1 MAAKPLDSVLVLW
14 SAAYL
19 GPAFFLTAGLLPQGT
34 VSIGLLAQLC
44 WLSLVASIPTSLALA
59 AASRLASATRPI
71 VATWTL
77 ILAILTMAVGWEHVD
92 FLLSGPGWIDH
103 PHRFVIRVATLLLL
117 GLLSA
122 AGWLW
127 LILGIRIRK
136 RPWQAAW
143 IASCIVA
150 VGLLTGAIVRYRAYD
165 YSIAQLVFPAALL
178 SSTIFYLIVRDST
191 RRFIGVGLAATC
203 MLFGVGSRFAP
214 ALVATGQREVI
225 AQSRA
230 GALATLYV
238 LPRLSTQSSLL
249 SGGAGCPEPKPVVET
264 SPIGVLPDGRR
275 NVILITVDALRKD
288 VVGLRHDGSEVTAQ
302 LSKWSAKG
310 LSWANATSTY
320 PATLFS
326 VGSAF
331 TGLSPAELY
340 LSPSLP
346 ETIFTRSRAHIDRQI
361 AVLPDVKWFRLP
373 IVQQFL
379 APGVETKFAATDA
392 DATGALIAQLRQA
405 HQDDA
410 SVMAWVHYYAPHDP
424 YESHAAFPFG
434 HGKKNAYL
442 SEVAYF
448 DRELGRLM
456 RFLEAERW
464 LDDSLVIFFSDHG
477 EALGERSYWGHHVYL
492 NSWMVDVPLVLW
504 HSAFTPAEPRVGAS
518 LADVAPTV
526 LHFLGLPL
534 PSGTAAQSLF
544 TLEPNLRGRATFS
557 EAFPVRGRELFDSFR
572 LPALDDATI
581 HARLKSIRVSN
592 KGYEPKGAISV
603 DGDRL
608 IHHRSAGTMLFY
620 DDETNPDEDPGL
632 QNDNPEARQ
641 ALRRELRRWEQAQ
654 MRRVGCRLQ
663 LSEGRTE
670 TPRPR

>member
-1 MAAKPLDSVLVLW
+1 MGSKPFDSVIVIW

-34 VSIGLLAQLC
+34 VSSGLLAQLC

-59 AASRLASATRPI
+59 AASRLAAAARPI
-71 VATWTL
+71 VAAWTL
-77 ILAILTMAVGWEHVD
+77 GLAILTMAVGWEHVD
-92 FLLSGPGWIDH
+92 FLLSGPAWIGH
-103 PHRFVIRVATLLLL
+103 PHRFMVRVAASLVL
-117 GLLSA
+117 GLLSG

-136 RPWQAAW
+136 GPRQAIW

-150 VGLLTGAIVRYRAYD
+150 VGLLTAAIVRYRAYD

-178 SSTIFYLIVRDST
+178 SSAILYLIVRESPH
-191 RRFIGVGLAATC
+191 RFIGFGLAATC
-203 MLFGVGSRFAP
+203 ALFGVGSRFAP
-214 ALVATGQREVI
+214 DLVATGQREVI

-238 LPRLSTQSSLL
+238 LPRVSTRSSL
-249 SGGAGCPEPKPVVET
+249 SNGGAGCPEPKPVVET
-264 SPIGVLPDGRR
+264 SPIGILPDGRR
-275 NVILITVDALRKD
+275 NVILITVDALRND
-288 VVGLRHDGSEVTAQ
+288 VVGLEHDGSAVTAQ
-302 LSKWSAKG
+302 LSRWSAKG
-310 LSWANATSTY
+310 LYWGNATSTY
-320 PATLFS
+320 PATLFA

-379 APGVETKFAATDA
+379 APGVGTQFAASDA
-392 DATGALIAQLRQA
+392 DATDALIAQLRQA
-405 HQDDA
+405 RQDDA

-434 HGKKNAYL
+434 PGKKNAYL

-448 DRELGRLM
+448 DQELGRLM
-456 RFLEAERW
+456 SYLEGEHW

-477 EALGERSYWGHHVYL
+477 EALGERAYWGHHVYL
-492 NSWMVDVPLVLW
+492 NGWMVDVPLVLW
-504 HSAFTPAEPRVGAS
+504 HSAFTPAEPSVGAS

-526 LHFLGLPL
+526 LHFLGLPM
-534 PSGTAAQSLF
+534 PSDTAAQSLF

-581 HARLKSIRVSN
+581 HARLQSIRVSS
-592 KGYEPKGAISV
+592 KGYEPKGAVSL

-608 IHHRSAGTMLFY
+608 IHHRSAGTALFF
-620 DDETNPDEDPGL
+620 DGETNPDEDPGR
-632 QNDNPEARQ
+632 QSDHPEARQ
-641 ALRRELRRWEQAQ
+641 ALERELGRWEQAQ
-654 MRRVGCRLQ
+654 MRRIQCRLQ
-663 LSEGRTE
+663 LSEERSE

>member
-1 MAAKPLDSVLVLW
+1 MAAKPFDSVLVLW

-19 GPAFFLTAGLLPQGT
+19 GPAFLLTAGLLPQGT
-34 VSIGLLAQLC
+34 VSSGLLAQLC
-44 WLSLVASIPTSLALA
+44 WLALLASIPTSLALA
-59 AASRLASATRPI
+59 AASRLAGAARPI

-92 FLLSGPGWIDH
+92 FLLSGPAWIGH
-103 PHRFVIRVATLLLL
+103 PHRFVLRVATLLLL
-117 GLLSA
+117 GLLSG

-136 RPWQAAW
+136 RPWQAIW
-143 IASCIVA
+143 IALCIVA
-150 VGLLTGAIVRYRAYD
+150 VSLLTAVIVRYRAYD

-178 SSTIFYLIVRDST
+178 SSAMLYLIVRDSP

-203 MLFGVGSRFAP
+203 ALLGVGSRFAP

-238 LPRLSTQSSLL
+238 LPRVSTHSSLW
-249 SGGAGCPEPKPVVET
+249 SDDARCPEPRPVVET
-264 SPIGVLPDGRR
+264 SPIGILADGRR

-288 VVGLRHDGSEVTAQ
+288 VVGLEHDGSAVTAH
-302 LSKWSAKG
+302 LSRWSEKG
-310 LSWANATSTY
+310 LSWGNATSTY
-320 PATLFS
+320 PATLFA

-346 ETIFTRSRAHIDRQI
+346 ETIFTRSRAHVDRQI

-379 APGVETKFAATDA
+379 AHGVETKFAATDE
-392 DATGALIAQLRQA
+392 DATDALIAQLRQA
-405 HQDDA
+405 HRDDA

-434 HGKKNAYL
+434 RGRKNAYL

-456 RFLEAERW
+456 SYLEAEHW

-492 NSWMVDVPLVLW
+492 NGWMVDVPLVLW

-534 PSGTAAQSLF
+534 PSDTSARSLF
-544 TLEPNLRGRATFS
+544 TLEPDLRGRATFS

-581 HARLKSIRVSN
+581 RARLQSIRVSN
-592 KGYEPKGAISV
+592 KGYEPKGAISL

-608 IHHRSAGTMLFY
+608 IHHRSAGTTLFF
-620 DDETNPDEDPGL
+620 DDEANPDEDPGL
-632 QNDNPEARQ
+632 QSDRPEARE
-641 ALRRELRRWEQAQ
+641 ALGRELQRWEHAQ
-654 MRRVGCRLQ
+654 MRRIECRLQ
-663 LSEGRTE
+663 LSEERTE